1 MVTDLNAAFLPA
13 SCPLLVVKVGSS
25 LLVQP
30 DGTVRREWL
39 QTLVADISA
48 RHKAGQRCIIV
59 TSGAIALGARRLGF
73 DKGGRASLA
82 DAQAAAS
89 VGQIVLSGIWA
100 ELLEGNSLAA
110 AQMLVTLDDLE
121 DRRRYLNIA
130 ATLDRLLGAG
140 AVPVINEN
148 DSVATEEIRFGD
160 NDRLAARVAQA
171 AGAAGVI
178 LLSDVDGL
186 FDRAPHLPGAVL
198 LPTIDKIDGRV
209 RVMVAEGSSS
219 GMGSG
224 GMASKLDAADIA
236 TRAGIGLVIA
246 SGLRNHPLAALE
258 QGGPA
263 TFFAPREGGSA
274 RKSWLGGRLT
284 VKGRIRIDDG
294 AVQALKA
301 GSSLLPAG
309 ALSVEG
315 EFKRGDVMG
324 QFHELFLRGA
334 VEGEDTMH
342 ACLHWH
348 QGHRGMVLRGELLE
362 HQPAELVLAGHLF
375 AAIVHRH
382 DRGQSHLFAGC
393 ESEARALKSCDDP
406 HLAVVFKGERGLPVT
421 RPADGHDE
429 SAALA

>member
-1 MVTDLNAAFLPA
+1 MDKLSPA

-39 QTLVADISA
+39 HTLVADISA

-100 ELLEGNSLAA
+100 DLLEGQSLAA

-171 AGAAGVI
+171 AGATGVI

-186 FDRAPHLPGAVL
+186 FDRAPHLPGAML
-198 LPTIDKIDGRV
+198 LPTIEKIDGRV
-209 RVMVAEGSSS
+209 RVMVAKGSSS

-246 SGLRNHPLAALE
+246 SGLRDHPLAALE
-258 QGGPA
+258 QGGLS

-315 EFKRGDVMG
+315 EFKRGDVIDISADDG
-324 QFHELFLRGA
+324 IAIARGLSEYDA
-334 VEGEDTMH
+334 VD
-342 ACLHWH
+342 AARIC
-348 QGHRGMVLRGELLE
+348 GHRSSELAAILGTVPRSVLVHRD
-362 HQPAELVLAGHLF
+362 QLVLL
-375 AAIVHRH
+375 
-382 DRGQSHLFAGC
+382 
-393 ESEARALKSCDDP
+393 
-406 HLAVVFKGERGLPVT
+406 
-421 RPADGHDE
+421 
-429 SAALA
+429 

>member
-1 MVTDLNAAFLPA
+1 MVANLNPAAFSTA
-13 SCPLLVVKVGSS
+13 TCPLLVVKVGSS

-30 DGTVRREWL
+30 DGGVRRDWL
-39 QTLVADISA
+39 ETLVADISK
-48 RHKAGQRCIIV
+48 RHQAGQRVIIV
-59 TSGAIALGARRLGF
+59 TSGAIALGARRMGF

-89 VGQIVLSGIWA
+89 VGQIILSGIWA
-100 ELLEGNSLAA
+100 ELLAMQSLAA

-171 AGAAGVI
+171 SGAAGVV

-186 FDRAPHLPGAVL
+186 YDRPPHHPDAAL
-198 LPTIDKIDGRV
+198 LPVVEKIDGRV
-209 RVMVAEGSSS
+209 RIMVAEGSSS

-236 TRAGIGLVIA
+236 TRAGIGLTIC
-246 SGLRNHPLAALE
+246 SGLRAYPLAALE
-258 QGGPA
+258 NGGPS

-274 RKSWLGGRLT
+274 RKSWLGGRL
-284 VKGRIRIDDG
+284 VIKGRIRVDEG
-294 AVQALKA
+294 AIRALQA

-315 EFKRGDVMG
+315 EFKRGDVIDISADDG
-324 QFHELFLRGA
+324 IAIARGLSEYDA
-334 VEGEDTMH
+334 ID
-342 ACLHWH
+342 AARIC
-348 QGHRGMVLRGELLE
+348 GHRT
-362 HQPAELVLAGHLF
+362 AELEAILGTVPRSVL
-375 AAIVHRH
+375 VHR
-382 DRGQSHLFAGC
+382 DQLV
-393 ESEARALKSCDDP
+393 L
-406 HLAVVFKGERGLPVT
+406 L
-421 RPADGHDE
+421 
-429 SAALA
+429 

>member
-1 MVTDLNAAFLPA
+1 MVADLNAAFLPT

-30 DGTVRREWL
+30 DGNVRRQWL
-39 QTLVADISA
+39 ETLVADISA
-48 RHKAGQRCIIV
+48 RHKAGQRIVIV

-73 DKGGRASLA
+73 EKGGRSSLA

-100 ELLEGNSLAA
+100 ELLDAQSLTA

-140 AVPVINEN
+140 AIPVINEN

-171 AGAAGVI
+171 AGASGVI

-186 FDRAPHLPGAVL
+186 FDRAPHLPGATL
-198 LPTIDKIDGRV
+198 LPTIAKIDGHV
-209 RVMVAEGSSS
+209 RIMVAEGSSS

-246 SGLRNHPLAALE
+246 SGLRDHPLAALE
-258 QGGPA
+258 TGA
-263 TFFAPREGGSA
+263 LSTFFVPRDGGSA

-284 VKGRIRIDDG
+284 VKGRIRVDAG
-294 AVQALKA
+294 AIEALMS

-309 ALSVEG
+309 AVSVEG
-315 EFKRGDVMG
+315 EFKRGDVIDISDDDG
-324 QFHELFLRGA
+324 IAVARGLSEYDA
-334 VEGEDTMH
+334 ID
-342 ACLHWH
+342 AARIC
-348 QGHRGMVLRGELLE
+348 GHRSSELADILGTVPRSVLVHRD
-362 HQPAELVLAGHLF
+362 QLVLL
-375 AAIVHRH
+375 
-382 DRGQSHLFAGC
+382 
-393 ESEARALKSCDDP
+393 
-406 HLAVVFKGERGLPVT
+406 
-421 RPADGHDE
+421 
-429 SAALA
+429 

>member
-1 MVTDLNAAFLPA
+1 MVADLNAAFLPT

-100 ELLEGNSLAA
+100 DLLEGQSLAA

-130 ATLDRLLGAG
+130 ATLDRLLGAD

-171 AGAAGVI
+171 AGATGVI

-198 LPTIDKIDGRV
+198 LPTIEKIDGRV

-246 SGLRNHPLAALE
+246 SGLRDHPLSALE
-258 QGGPA
+258 QGGLS
-263 TFFAPREGGSA
+263 TFFAPREGASA

-294 AVQALKA
+294 AAQALEN

-315 EFKRGDVMG
+315 EFKRGDVIDISAEDG
-324 QFHELFLRGA
+324 IAIARGLSEYDA
-334 VEGEDTMH
+334 VD
-342 ACLHWH
+342 AARIC
-348 QGHRGMVLRGELLE
+348 GHRSSELAAILGTVPRSVLVHRD
-362 HQPAELVLAGHLF
+362 QLVLL
-375 AAIVHRH
+375 
-382 DRGQSHLFAGC
+382 
-393 ESEARALKSCDDP
+393 
-406 HLAVVFKGERGLPVT
+406 
-421 RPADGHDE
+421 
-429 SAALA
+429 

>member
-1 MVTDLNAAFLPA
+1 MVADLNAAFLPT

-30 DGTVRREWL
+30 DGSVRRRWL
-39 QTLVADISA
+39 ETLVADISA
-48 RHKAGQRCIIV
+48 RHKAGQRIVIV

-73 DKGGRASLA
+73 EKGGRSSLA

-100 ELLEGNSLAA
+100 ELLEAQSLAA

-121 DRRRYLNIA
+121 DRRRYLNIS

-171 AGAAGVI
+171 AGASGVI

-186 FDRAPHLPGAVL
+186 FDRAPHLPGATL
-198 LPTIDKIDGRV
+198 LPNIEKIDGHV
-209 RVMVAEGSSS
+209 RIMVAEGSSS

-246 SGLRNHPLAALE
+246 SGLRDHPLAALE
-258 QGGPA
+258 AGRPS
-263 TFFAPREGGSA
+263 TFFAPRDGGSA

-284 VKGRIRIDDG
+284 VKGRIRVDAG
-294 AVQALKA
+294 AIQALIS

-315 EFKRGDVMG
+315 EFKRGDVIDISDDDG
-324 QFHELFLRGA
+324 VAVARGLSEYDA
-334 VEGEDTMH
+334 VD
-342 ACLHWH
+342 AARIC
-348 QGHRGMVLRGELLE
+348 GHRSSELADILGTVPRSVLVHRD
-362 HQPAELVLAGHLF
+362 QLVLL
-375 AAIVHRH
+375 
-382 DRGQSHLFAGC
+382 
-393 ESEARALKSCDDP
+393 
-406 HLAVVFKGERGLPVT
+406 
-421 RPADGHDE
+421 
-429 SAALA
+429 

>member
-1 MVTDLNAAFLPA
+1 MVADLNAAFLPT

-30 DGTVRREWL
+30 DGNVRRQWL
-39 QTLVADISA
+39 ETLVADISA
-48 RHKAGQRCIIV
+48 RHKAGQRIVIV

-73 DKGGRASLA
+73 EKGGRSSLA

-100 ELLEGNSLAA
+100 GLLDAQSLAA

-171 AGAAGVI
+171 AGASGVI

-186 FDRAPHLPGAVL
+186 FDRAPHLPGATL
-198 LPTIDKIDGRV
+198 LPTIEKIDGHV

-246 SGLRNHPLAALE
+246 SGLRDHPLAALE
-258 QGGPA
+258 AGGPS
-263 TFFAPREGGSA
+263 TFFAPRDGGSA

-284 VKGRIRIDDG
+284 VKGRIRVDAG
-294 AVQALKA
+294 AIQALIS

-315 EFKRGDVMG
+315 EFKRGDVIDISDDDG
-324 QFHELFLRGA
+324 IAVARGLSEYDA
-334 VEGEDTMH
+334 VD
-342 ACLHWH
+342 AARIC
-348 QGHRGMVLRGELLE
+348 GHRSSELADILGTVPRSVLVHRD
-362 HQPAELVLAGHLF
+362 QLVLL
-375 AAIVHRH
+375 
-382 DRGQSHLFAGC
+382 
-393 ESEARALKSCDDP
+393 
-406 HLAVVFKGERGLPVT
+406 
-421 RPADGHDE
+421 
-429 SAALA
+429 

>member
-1 MVTDLNAAFLPA
+1 MVADLNAAFLPI

-30 DGTVRREWL
+30 DGSVRREWL
-39 QTLVADISA
+39 QTLVSDITA
-48 RHKAGQRCIIV
+48 RHQAGQRTIIV

-100 ELLEGNSLAA
+100 NLLEAQSLAA

-171 AGAAGVI
+171 AGATGVV

-186 FDRAPHLPGAVL
+186 YDRAPHLPGAML
-198 LPTIDKIDGRV
+198 LQTVDKIDGRV

-246 SGLRNHPLAALE
+246 SGLRDHPLLALE
-258 QGGPA
+258 QGPS
-263 TFFAPREGGSA
+263 TFFTPREGGTA

-294 AVQALKA
+294 AVQALKN

-315 EFKRGDVMG
+315 EFKRGDVIDITADDDVAIA
-324 QFHELFLRGA
+324 RGLSEYDA
-334 VEGEDTMH
+334 VD
-342 ACLHWH
+342 AARIC
-348 QGHRGMVLRGELLE
+348 GHRSSELAAILGTVPRSVLVHRD
-362 HQPAELVLAGHLF
+362 QLVLL
-375 AAIVHRH
+375 
-382 DRGQSHLFAGC
+382 
-393 ESEARALKSCDDP
+393 
-406 HLAVVFKGERGLPVT
+406 
-421 RPADGHDE
+421 
-429 SAALA
+429 

>member
-1 MVTDLNAAFLPA
+1 MTNASSFSPTA
-13 SCPLLVVKVGSS
+13 CPLLVVKVGSS
-25 LLVQP
+25 LLVQS
-30 DGTVRREWL
+30 DGGVRREWL
-39 QTLVADISA
+39 ATLVADIGA
-48 RHKAGQRCIIV
+48 RHQAGQRIIIV
-59 TSGAIALGARRLGF
+59 TSGAIALGARRLGL

-89 VGQIVLSGIWA
+89 VGQIILSGIWA
-100 ELLEGNSLAA
+100 ELLGAQGLAA

-171 AGAAGVI
+171 AGAAGVV

-186 FDRAPHLPGAVL
+186 YDRAPNLPGAAL
-198 LPTIDKIDGRV
+198 LPLVEKIDGRV
-209 RVMVAEGSSS
+209 RIMVAEGSSS

-236 TRAGIGLVIA
+236 TRAGIGLTIT
-246 SGLRNHPLAALE
+246 SGLREHPLAALE
-258 QGGPA
+258 QGGPS

-294 AVQALKA
+294 AIKALKT

-315 EFKRGDVMG
+315 EFRRGDVIDISADDG
-324 QFHELFLRGA
+324 VAIARGLSEYDA
-334 VEGEDTMH
+334 VD
-342 ACLHWH
+342 AARIC
-348 QGHRGMVLRGELLE
+348 GHRTGELEAILGTVPRSVLV
-362 HQPAELVLAGHLF
+362 HRDQLVLL
-375 AAIVHRH
+375 
-382 DRGQSHLFAGC
+382 
-393 ESEARALKSCDDP
+393 
-406 HLAVVFKGERGLPVT
+406 
-421 RPADGHDE
+421 
-429 SAALA
+429 

>member
-1 MVTDLNAAFLPA
+1 MVADLNAAFLPT

-30 DGTVRREWL
+30 DGNVRRQWL
-39 QTLVADISA
+39 ETLVADISA
-48 RHKAGQRCIIV
+48 RHKAGQRIVIV

-73 DKGGRASLA
+73 EKGGRSSLA

-100 ELLEGNSLAA
+100 GLLDAQSLAA

-171 AGAAGVI
+171 AGASGVI

-186 FDRAPHLPGAVL
+186 FDRAPHLPGAML
-198 LPTIDKIDGRV
+198 LPNIEKIDGHV

-246 SGLRNHPLAALE
+246 SGLRDHPLAALE
-258 QGGPA
+258 AGGPS
-263 TFFAPREGGSA
+263 TFFAPRDGGSA

-284 VKGRIRIDDG
+284 VKGRIRVDAG
-294 AVQALKA
+294 AIQALIS

-315 EFKRGDVMG
+315 EFKRGDVIDISDDDG
-324 QFHELFLRGA
+324 IAVARGLSEYDA
-334 VEGEDTMH
+334 VD
-342 ACLHWH
+342 AARIC
-348 QGHRGMVLRGELLE
+348 GHRSSELADILGTVPRSVLVHRD
-362 HQPAELVLAGHLF
+362 QLVLL
-375 AAIVHRH
+375 
-382 DRGQSHLFAGC
+382 
-393 ESEARALKSCDDP
+393 
-406 HLAVVFKGERGLPVT
+406 
-421 RPADGHDE
+421 
-429 SAALA
+429 

>member
-1 MVTDLNAAFLPA
+1 MVADLKPAAFAWGL
-13 SCPLLVVKVGSS
+13 CPLLVVKVGSS
-25 LLVQP
+25 LLVEP
-30 DGTVRREWL
+30 DGGVRRQWL
-39 QTLVADISA
+39 ETLVADIST
-48 RHKAGQRCIIV
+48 RHQAGQRIIVV
-59 TSGAIALGARRLGF
+59 TSGAIALGARRMGF

-89 VGQIVLSGIWA
+89 VGQIILSGIWA
-100 ELLEGNSLAA
+100 ELLGAQGLAA

-186 FDRAPHLPGAVL
+186 YDRNPADPGAMLV
-198 LPTIDKIDGRV
+198 PEVARIDGRI
-209 RVMVAEGSSS
+209 RIMVAEGSSS

-224 GMASKLDAADIA
+224 GMASKIDAADIA
-236 TRAGIGLVIA
+236 TRAGIGLTIT
-246 SGLRNHPLAALE
+246 SGLRDHPLAALE
-258 QGGPA
+258 AGAAA
-263 TFFAPREGGSA
+263 TYFAPREGGSA

-284 VKGRIRIDDG
+284 VKGRIRVDDG
-294 AVQALKA
+294 AIKALKA

-315 EFKRGDVMG
+315 EFKRGDVIDISADDG
-324 QFHELFLRGA
+324 IAVARGLSEYA
-334 VEGEDTMH
+334 AAD
-342 ACLHWH
+342 AARIC
-348 QGHRGMVLRGELLE
+348 GHRTGELEAILGTVPRSVLV
-362 HQPAELVLAGHLF
+362 HRDQLVLL
-375 AAIVHRH
+375 
-382 DRGQSHLFAGC
+382 
-393 ESEARALKSCDDP
+393 
-406 HLAVVFKGERGLPVT
+406 
-421 RPADGHDE
+421 
-429 SAALA
+429 